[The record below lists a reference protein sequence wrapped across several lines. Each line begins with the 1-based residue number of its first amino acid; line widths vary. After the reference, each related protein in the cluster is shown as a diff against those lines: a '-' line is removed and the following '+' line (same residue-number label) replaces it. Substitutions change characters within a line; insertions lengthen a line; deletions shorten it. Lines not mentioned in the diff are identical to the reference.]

1 MAKQKNRFFSGAL
14 LALSLC
20 LCLDFKAFALSQEV
34 SKLQLEGKEALQ
46 SGKYTQ
52 AIDSLK
58 KAYFQSGKDDN
69 LAKDLA
75 EAYFARAK
83 SHESNSAE
91 ALDDI
96 CLATFY
102 DNDSRH
108 IIFLKGKTL
117 GLLYGPDAS
126 KQTRAAKAALANN
139 KPEVAIILATEL
151 IYAHGASEADA
162 KEILQEALKKLDLKV
177 WPKKWQRDKIDYSH
191 YMNTVSTWLRGA
203 WAPPSS
209 GDSSRVEVA
218 FDVFSNG
225 DMKNLKV
232 KQSSN
237 NPIIDKAAMDAV
249 RLAEPFRPFE
259 KGWPAQIIIEF
270 NFDYNQLTN
279 VPEADREKLVK
290 KTLDGIKLIEEG
302 KLASKRKDYATAS
315 IKFEE
320 AIKVATQKSKAF
332 IVGKLVD
339 SLINQGE
346 KLILNSR
353 YNAPLDNV
361 LNCYMRAYT
370 LEPDYW
376 LLKEKI
382 DIALAKSKTTPINTM
397 KQFYSKVSSKTS
409 NTDKQIAAGAKRWIE
424 DHQQK

>member
-1 MAKQKNRFFSGAL
+1 MAKQKNRFISGAL

-20 LCLDFKAFALSQEV
+20 LCLDSKAFALSQEV

-58 KAYFQSGKDDN
+58 KAYFQSGQDEE

-83 SHESNSAE
+83 SHESNSEE

-108 IIFLKGKTL
+108 IILLKGRTL
-117 GLLYGPDAS
+117 SRLYGPDNS
-126 KQTRAAKAALANN
+126 KQTKAAKAALADN

-151 IYAHGASEADA
+151 IYAQGASEADA
-162 KEILQEALKKLDLKV
+162 KEILQEALKKLDLKA
-177 WPKKWQRDKIDYSH
+177 WPKNWQRDKIDYSH

-203 WAPPSS
+203 WAPPYS
-209 GDSSRVEVA
+209 GKSSRVEVA
-218 FDVFSNG
+218 FDVLRNG

-232 KQSSN
+232 KQSAN
-237 NPIIDKAAMDAV
+237 NPITDKAAMDAV

-259 KGWPAQIIIEF
+259 KGWPAQVAIEF
-270 NFDYNQLTN
+270 NFDYNQHAN
-279 VPEADREKLVK
+279 VPEAEREKLIK

-302 KLASKRKDYATAS
+302 KLASRRKDYTAAS
-315 IKFEE
+315 KKFEE
-320 AIKVATQKSKAF
+320 AIEVATQKSKAF

-339 SLINQGE
+339 SLINQGD
-346 KLILNSR
+346 KLILNSD
-353 YNAPLDNV
+353 YDAPLDEV

-382 DIALAKSKTTPINTM
+382 DIALAKSNTPPLDTM
-397 KQFYSKVSSKTS
+397 KQFYSKVSSKTANS
-409 NTDKQIAAGAKRWIE
+409 DKQIAAGANRWISE
-424 DHQQK
+424 HAN

>member
-58 KAYFQSGKDDN
+58 KAYFQSGQDEE

-83 SHESNSAE
+83 SHESNSEE

-108 IIFLKGKTL
+108 IILLKGRTL
-117 GLLYGPDAS
+117 SRLYGPDTS
-126 KQTRAAKAALANN
+126 KQTNAAKAALANN

-151 IYAHGASEADA
+151 IYAQGASEADA

-177 WPKKWQRDKIDYSH
+177 WPKNWQRDKIDYSH

-209 GDSSRVEVA
+209 GKSSRVEVA
-218 FDVFSNG
+218 FDILRNG
-225 DMKNLKV
+225 NMKNLKV

-237 NPIIDKAAMDAV
+237 NPVTDKAAIDAV

-259 KGWPAQIIIEF
+259 KGWPAQVAIEF
-270 NFDYNQLTN
+270 NFDYNQHAN
-279 VPEADREKLVK
+279 VPEAEREKLVK
-290 KTLDGIKLIEEG
+290 KTLDGIKLIEEA
-302 KLASKRKDYATAS
+302 KQASKRKDYIAAS
-315 IKFEE
+315 KKFEE
-320 AIKVATQKSKAF
+320 AIEVATKKSKAF

-339 SLINQGE
+339 SLINQGD
-346 KLILNSR
+346 KLILNSDFD
-353 YNAPLDNV
+353 APLDDV

-382 DIALAKSKTTPINTM
+382 DIALAKSNNPPLDTM
-397 KQFYSKVSSKTS
+397 KQFYSKVSSKTANS
-409 NTDKQIAAGAKRWIE
+409 DKQIAAGANRWISE
-424 DHQQK
+424 HAN